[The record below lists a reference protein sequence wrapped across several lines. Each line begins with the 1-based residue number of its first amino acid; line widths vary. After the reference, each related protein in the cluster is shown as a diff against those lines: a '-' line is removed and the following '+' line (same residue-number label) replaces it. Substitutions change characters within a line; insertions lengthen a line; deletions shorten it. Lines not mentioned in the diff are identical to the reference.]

1 MYLLD
6 TNVIAELRKAKSP
19 KANHNVL
26 AWADS
31 VSAASLFL
39 SVITVLELEK
49 GVLLVE
55 RRDPPQGA
63 LLRSWLNT
71 YVFPA
76 FRDRILPVDTA
87 VAQCCARLHVPAPRP
102 DRDALIAATALV
114 HGLTVVTR
122 NVEDFTP
129 TGVTIVNPWTDTQSA

>member
-19 KANHNVL
+19 KANQNVL

-55 RRDPPQGA
+55 RRDPPQGVV
-63 LLRSWLNT
+63 LRSWLDT
-71 YVFPA
+71 HVFPA
-76 FRDRILPVDTA
+76 FRDRIL
-87 VAQCCARLHVPAPRP
+87 VAAQNHMA
-102 DRDALIAATALV
+102 ALLALQGEADFAEHSGAA
-114 HGLTVVTR
+114 
-122 NVEDFTP
+122 
-129 TGVTIVNPWTDTQSA
+129 SS